1 MTVLTASRC
10 RLRHLMLGL
19 RRDCSGVAFLEFAL
33 SLPFVVGT
41 TMAAAEL
48 TNFTTTKMRISQV
61 ALHLADDGSRIG
73 TGDLLSTKQITETHI
88 NDLMV
93 GADLQAGA
101 LGLYRHGRVI
111 LSSLEPVANP
121 NPTDRYRV
129 RWQRCRGSKSWSSHH
144 GVQGDTNLTG
154 LVLNGQTLKAPAS
167 GAIIYVEVAYD
178 YQPIIGARWLN
189 MGPIVETAAM
199 SVRDNR
205 EFSGPTGG
213 VGIYNTA
220 GATVASCG

>member
-1 MTVLTASRC
+1 MSA
-10 RLRHLMLGL
+10 L

-33 SLPFVVGT
+33 ALPFVLGA

-48 TNFTTTKMRISQV
+48 TNFTTTKMRVSQV

-73 TGDLLSTKQITETHI
+73 TGDLLSTKQITEAQI
-88 NDLMV
+88 NDLLI

-101 LGLYRHGRVI
+101 LGLYGHGRVI

-121 NPTDRYRV
+121 NPTDRYRI
-129 RWQRCRGSKSWSSHH
+129 RWQRCRGSKSWSSHY
-144 GVQGDTNLTG
+144 GVQGDTNLIG

-205 EFSGPTGG
+205 EFAGPTGG
-213 VGIYNTA
+213 VGIYNDTA
-220 GATVASCG
+220 STVATCS

>member
-1 MTVLTASRC
+1 MIVPTVSRR
-10 RLRHLMLGL
+10 RLRRLMRGL
-19 RRDCSGVAFLEFAL
+19 RRDRSGVALVEFAL
-33 SLPFVVGT
+33 ALPFVLGA

-48 TNFTTTKMRISQV
+48 ANFTTTKMRVSQV

-73 TGDLLSTKQITETHI
+73 TGDLLSTKQITEAQI
-88 NDLMV
+88 NDLLV

-101 LGLYRHGRVI
+101 LGLYAHGRVI

-129 RWQRCRGSKSWSSHH
+129 RWQRCRGTKSWSSHY
-144 GVQGDTNLTG
+144 GAQGDTGLTG
-154 LVLNGQTLKAPAS
+154 LVMNGQTVKAPAS

-205 EFSGPTGG
+205 EFMGPAGG
-213 VGIYNTA
+213 VGIYNPA
-220 GATVASCG
+220 PVATVASC